1 MLQASSMTS
10 QWQTK
15 IMLLIQGYWREFQ
28 KIEDDVN
35 FCTYVPIFKVES
47 LAKHLYLDLFP
58 NLKIFH
64 AILDPLLILIFLT
77 MECLFTHRPTLI

>member
-1 MLQASSMTS
+1 MTS

-28 KIEDDVN
+28 KIDDVVN

-47 LAKHLYLDLFP
+47 QAKHLYLDPFP
-58 NLKIFH
+58 NLKTFH
-64 AILDPLLILIFLT
+64 AILDPW
-77 MECLFTHRPTLI
+77 

>member
-10 QWQTK
+10 QWQTE
-15 IMLLIQGYWREFQ
+15 ITLLIQGYWREFQ

-35 FCTYVPIFKVES
+35 FCTYVPIFKVKP
-47 LAKHLYLDLFP
+47 LAKHLYLDPLA

-64 AILDPLLILIFLT
+64 AILNPLLILIFLT
-77 MECLFTHRPTLI
+77 MECLFTHHPTLI